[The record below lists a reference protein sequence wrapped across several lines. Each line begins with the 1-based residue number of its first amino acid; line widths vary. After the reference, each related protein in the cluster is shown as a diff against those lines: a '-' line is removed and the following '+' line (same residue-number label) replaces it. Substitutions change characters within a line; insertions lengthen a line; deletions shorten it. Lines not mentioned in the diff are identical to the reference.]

1 MNERIKLIVQ
11 GLYRIHGTCNPLTIA
26 DILGIEI
33 RYVPFRENPQGQYI
47 KILDEPCI
55 LISDKL
61 ENTEGCYFILAHE
74 LYHYLQH
81 EDLFGYYIMTGFTR
95 GKLEQEANAFATI
108 LLLNYY
114 IEEHDRYPSTFN
126 DICYRFGIPLNFA
139 EFYA

>member
-33 RYVPFRENPQGQYI
+33 RYVPFKENPQGQYI
-47 KILDEPCI
+47 KVLGEPCI
-55 LISDKL
+55 LISDQL

-81 EDLFGYYIMTGFTR
+81 EDLFGYYIMTEFTR

-114 IEEHDRYPSTFN
+114 LEEYDYYPSTFR
-126 DICYRFGIPLNFA
+126 DIAFQFGIPDEVSKN
-139 EFYA
+139 YI